1 MAMITSK
8 TIDVNGIR
16 MHVTEAGAGSLVL
29 LCHGF
34 PETSY
39 SWRHQMVALAEAGHR
54 AVAPDMRGY
63 GRTDRPE
70 AIEDYTLFHLAGDV
84 IGLIAALGEKQA
96 IVVGHDWGAVVAW
109 HVALFR
115 PDVCRAVVAMSVPF
129 QPRNPEKQPIPT
141 YREIA
146 REKGFG
152 EFYMVRFQ
160 EPGVEL
166 NFERDL
172 DYTCRSILY
181 TLSGDV
187 PGDRAWS
194 PFQPAGGDAFAN
206 FAVPDSLPAWLSE
219 DDIAAYVQAFRI
231 SGFRGPLNWYRNLD
245 RNWALMAPF
254 DGLKSTPPALFIT
267 GSRDVVSLFAPTS
280 EARLRES
287 VPNLKGMVE
296 IEGAGHWVQQEAADQ
311 VNRALLD
318 FIRSI
323 S

>member
-1 MAMITSK
+1 
-8 TIDVNGIR
+8 
-16 MHVTEAGAGSLVL
+16 
-29 LCHGF
+29 
-34 PETSY
+34 
-39 SWRHQMVALAEAGHR
+39 MVALAEAGHR

-129 QPRNPEKQPIPT
+129 QPRNPDKQPIPT

-160 EPGVEL
+160 EPGLEL

-172 DYTCRSILY
+172 DYTFRSILY

-206 FAVPDSLPAWLSE
+206 FAVPTAC
-219 DDIAAYVQAFRI
+219 
-231 SGFRGPLNWYRNLD
+231 
-245 RNWALMAPF
+245 
-254 DGLKSTPPALFIT
+254 PP
-267 GSRDVVSLFAPTS
+267 GSRRTISPLMSKRFAYP
-280 EARLRES
+280 
-287 VPNLKGMVE
+287 GF
-296 IEGAGHWVQQEAADQ
+296 AG
-311 VNRALLD
+311 
-318 FIRSI
+318 RSTGIGI
-323 S
+323 STGTGL